1 MENMEDAYQKRD
13 STTSVASMLGGEVA
27 QAVTLGMSPSPIEWE
42 NLLRGYF
49 GGMGMMTAS
58 ILDSVFKTITP
69 GIPGK
74 PWPRATDMIFAGR
87 FYRDEFGGGLK
98 SGYYELRN
106 EINGIVTT
114 VNSMAKTDPAKAA
127 RYRAENSSV
136 LMLKSTIQAVD
147 KRMKDFRERKSR
159 ITLSDMD
166 GARKR
171 ELLDSL
177 ERSEN
182 NLLRIVP
189 SLRRAAYMNIEY

>member
-1 MENMEDAYQKRD
+1 
-13 STTSVASMLGGEVA
+13 
-27 QAVTLGMSPSPIEWE
+27 
-42 NLLRGYF
+42 
-49 GGMGMMTAS
+49 
-58 ILDSVFKTITP
+58 
-69 GIPGK
+69 
-74 PWPRATDMIFAGR
+74 
-87 FYRDEFGGGLK
+87 
-98 SGYYELRN
+98 
-106 EINGIVTT
+106 
-114 VNSMAKTDPAKAA
+114 
-127 RYRAENSSV
+127 
-136 LMLKSTIQAVD
+136 MLKSTIQAVD